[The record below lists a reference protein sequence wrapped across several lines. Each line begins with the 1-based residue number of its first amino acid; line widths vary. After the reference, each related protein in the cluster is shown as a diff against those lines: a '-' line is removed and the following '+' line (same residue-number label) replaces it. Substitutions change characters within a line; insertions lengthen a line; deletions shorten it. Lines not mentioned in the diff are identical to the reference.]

1 MEKTLLVLHIDL
13 QEGDLQE
20 IGLKIKGNGI
30 CFLLE
35 PKSLGRKIRNTKIR
49 IFDRWTLYF
58 EYDFEA

>member
-35 PKSLGRKIRNTKIR
+35 PKSLGRKIRNTKI
-49 IFDRWTLYF
+49 
-58 EYDFEA
+58 